1 MKRSE
6 LISSKEYWATVV
18 ALQMWKLNGAKNDK
32 FEKYESMANAIVND
46 DFIRAMEEYRTQC
59 DKLPGDEEIQDH
71 VEDVD
76 VNFDEEIGF
85 MMGAKWMRSLASPI
99 IASKDARIR
108 ELEEEN
114 KRLRAQIESN
124 YKGYKFKSDN
134 VGQPKIQ
141 MLTACGRFEIN
152 PNYISATICKNCG
165 KEKALHLTP
174 TNP

>member
-114 KRLRAQIESN
+114 KKLQRMINLCKASINGALDGLELDNTSDVIE
-124 YKGYKFKSDN
+124 KSLVIEHLEEN
-134 VGQPKIQ
+134 LKI
-141 MLTACGRFEIN
+141 LAI
-152 PNYISATICKNCG
+152 
-165 KEKALHLTP
+165 